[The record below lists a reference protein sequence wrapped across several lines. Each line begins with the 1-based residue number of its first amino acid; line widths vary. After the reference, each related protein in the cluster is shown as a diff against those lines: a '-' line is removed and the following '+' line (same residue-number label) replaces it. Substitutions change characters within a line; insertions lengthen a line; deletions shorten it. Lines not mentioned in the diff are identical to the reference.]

1 MDVTPLRSSYALLDR
16 AIFAVYR
23 GGRNIGLVDRLARA
37 YQSFHFSDHVDAGGL
52 RFDYLLRPGR
62 ATTTN
67 AIRLL
72 EHLHYPDEIVENAR
86 NKAFG
91 GPERGSSSE

>member
-1 MDVTPLRSSYALLDR
+1 MLCEC
-16 AIFAVYR
+16 
-23 GGRNIGLVDRLARA
+23 
-37 YQSFHFSDHVDAGGL
+37 HFSDHVDDRGL
-52 RFDYLLRPGR
+52 HFDYLLRPGK

-72 EHLHYPDEIVENAR
+72 EYLSYPGEIVEGAR

-91 GPERGSSSE
+91 GPGGDGRGCRRSVGG